1 MEKEKYDF
9 ILSQLELIKEHLKNK
24 EKEMAV
30 RKERTQRGTSAAV
43 QISMES
49 YDNAAKQKIVAI
61 MSNQNMSYA
70 DALTYVENEIEQS
83 KRMTD
88 FTYRILCFKSD
99 GAYQLHKAIE
109 EVFGVAMSRGASQPS
124 GGEGNLQTLDIQ
136 LADGTRLK
144 VPYGQISLEGLGEG
158 ANIQI
163 QYEESSNLLHVN
175 GQCQF
180 RFASLIDDII
190 ERTKEL
196 LSTDSIYKNQAITI
210 ETLSNPTI
218 MDLSNIDKE
227 LMVLSD
233 ATKFALQPLQA
244 RLLNPQE
251 CIERNVPLKYGCLLE
266 GPYGTGKTLL
276 AFKLAKDAIQNGWI
290 FVYLKSP
297 NLLANTL
304 KLIQTIDNSGYGS
317 IVFVEDIDQVTRGN
331 RDSAMQEILN
341 TLDGGD
347 TKGSNI
353 ISLFT
358 TNHIEL
364 IEPTFL
370 RGKRIGSIISLDYLD
385 EKTAEEFI
393 RASFVDS
400 GYEIGDDLTTVT
412 NLVKESKIVP
422 AFMAEIIEAVKSNMI
437 MSGETFVKN
446 EYFIYSIQSY
456 LRQVQL
462 SQKKDMS
469 LTPEVQLAQA
479 LRTVLKIDPL
489 LLSTSYS
496 AMYDA
501 DAVDS
506 DENSTYLRES
516 KRIVNGEITVEKAVN
531 SFN

>member
-1 MEKEKYDF
+1 M
-9 ILSQLELIKEHLKNK
+9 
-24 EKEMAV
+24 
-30 RKERTQRGTSAAV
+30 
-43 QISMES
+43 
-49 YDNAAKQKIVAI
+49 
-61 MSNQNMSYA
+61 
-70 DALTYVENEIEQS
+70 
-83 KRMTD
+83 
-88 FTYRILCFKSD
+88 
-99 GAYQLHKAIE
+99 
-109 EVFGVAMSRGASQPS
+109 
-124 GGEGNLQTLDIQ
+124 
-136 LADGTRLK
+136 
-144 VPYGQISLEGLGEG
+144 
-158 ANIQI
+158 
-163 QYEESSNLLHVN
+163 
-175 GQCQF
+175 
-180 RFASLIDDII
+180 
-190 ERTKEL
+190 
-196 LSTDSIYKNQAITI
+196 
-210 ETLSNPTI
+210 
-218 MDLSNIDKE
+218 
-227 LMVLSD
+227 
-233 ATKFALQPLQA
+233 
-244 RLLNPQE
+244 
-251 CIERNVPLKYGCLLE
+251 
-266 GPYGTGKTLL
+266 
-276 AFKLAKDAIQNGWI
+276 
-290 FVYLKSP
+290 YLKSP

-489 LLSTSYS
+489 LLSTSYC